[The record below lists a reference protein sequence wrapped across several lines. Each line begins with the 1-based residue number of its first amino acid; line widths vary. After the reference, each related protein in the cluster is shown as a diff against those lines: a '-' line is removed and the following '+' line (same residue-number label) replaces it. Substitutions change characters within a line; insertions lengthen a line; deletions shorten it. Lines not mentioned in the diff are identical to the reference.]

1 MIVIFFIILI
11 LDERKKLFRLQEQNN
26 SCYIY
31 VSPIM
36 AYEDCF
42 LAISSLSWRFYNKAF
57 EWNKCFQ

>member
-42 LAISSLSWRFYNKAF
+42 SAISSLS
-57 EWNKCFQ
+57 